1 MPFLPIHPPHAEGRM
16 PWMGEALSEMQQE
29 ECHKYEYVTNKN
41 LRKQSRKQVYNLE
54 EEHIYLK
61 ERLAMNGVTP
71 SALSPALPLR
81 SR

>member
-1 MPFLPIHPPHAEGRM
+1 M

-54 EEHIYLK
+54 EEHVSEGESSYEWCNSIYSISNPTTEKSVKCKML
-61 ERLAMNGVTP
+61 VHQ
-71 SALSPALPLR
+71 
-81 SR
+81 